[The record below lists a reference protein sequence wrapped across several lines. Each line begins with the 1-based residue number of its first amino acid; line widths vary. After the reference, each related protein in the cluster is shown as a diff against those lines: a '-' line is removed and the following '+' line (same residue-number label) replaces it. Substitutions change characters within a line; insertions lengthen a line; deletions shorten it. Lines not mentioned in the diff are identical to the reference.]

1 MNVVELRNI
10 SKQYQSGNKK
20 ANNNISLNVKKGEIL
35 CIAGE
40 NGAGKT
46 TLMNILY
53 GLEKPDNGEI
63 YINGDKQ
70 EIKSAFFARKL
81 GIGMVH
87 QHFMLFPD
95 YTVAENIVMGNE
107 PLMMGIFFD
116 KKKAREISQKIIT
129 ENKFPIN
136 CETKV
141 SELTLGQMQQVEI
154 YRLLNR
160 DAQIII
166 LDEPTSILTETE
178 SVSLFKTLK
187 DFADSGKSIIMI
199 THKLHEIKQ
208 AGDRA
213 AVLRNGELVGIRNV
227 IDIDE
232 HEIAAMMMGNDEFEY
247 GKKIKNIKQKKNNEP
262 VIAFENVTVKRKNQ
276 EKLLLDNV
284 SFSVSSGE
292 ILGIAGV
299 GGNGL
304 GVIEAVLGGFLHPVS
319 GKVFH
324 RGKDISR
331 LNTRALRKQGLSY
344 VPADRINT
352 ASAKD
357 ATIAENIIINRRY
370 DGIKNNAF
378 IEELINKYNI
388 DCPSAG
394 ENASTLSGGNLQK
407 LILAREIDWFKDY
420 IVFSQP
426 SWGLDAASSAFVLK
440 QIDELRGKGAA
451 IILISANLDEII
463 ELSDKIIVMNSGR
476 IAGVFTDFDA
486 SVKSEIGKCMVLGVR
501 N

>member
-1 MNVVELRNI
+1 
-10 SKQYQSGNKK
+10 
-20 ANNNISLNVKKGEIL
+20 
-35 CIAGE
+35 
-40 NGAGKT
+40 
-46 TLMNILY
+46 
-53 GLEKPDNGEI
+53 
-63 YINGDKQ
+63 
-70 EIKSAFFARKL
+70 
-81 GIGMVH
+81 
-87 QHFMLFPD
+87 
-95 YTVAENIVMGNE
+95 MGN
-107 PLMMGIFFD
+107 
-116 KKKAREISQKIIT
+116 
-129 ENKFPIN
+129 NK
-136 CETKV
+136 
-141 SELTLGQMQQVEI
+141 
-154 YRLLNR
+154 
-160 DAQIII
+160 
-166 LDEPTSILTETE
+166 
-178 SVSLFKTLK
+178 
-187 DFADSGKSIIMI
+187 
-199 THKLHEIKQ
+199 
-208 AGDRA
+208 
-213 AVLRNGELVGIRNV
+213 
-227 IDIDE
+227 
-232 HEIAAMMMGNDEFEY
+232 FEY
-247 GKKIKNIKQKKNNEP
+247 GKKIKNVKQKKNNEP

-352 ASAKD
+352 ASAED

-426 SWGLDAASSAFVLK
+426 AWGLDAASSAFVLK

-486 SVKSEIGKCMVLGVR
+486 SVKSEIGKCMVLIRG
-501 N
+501 